1 MQDWEEVWVG
11 SGIVKSLIKNLPVI
25 ISQISECKCKIQTW
39 CLLTDMTNE
48 EEDKSWQKYFL
59 NRSPVNDVMVI
70 VSTYVYTVDLYRY
83 TFIVIIY

>member
-1 MQDWEEVWVG
+1 
-11 SGIVKSLIKNLPVI
+11 
-25 ISQISECKCKIQTW
+25 
-39 CLLTDMTNE
+39 MTNE